1 MVDMRLLARCSAGNR
16 PVSSGRRNR
25 PEIKHTYDLDKKIY
39 RKKVQTA
46 IFARQDKDITL
57 QVMQDLIDMTQYFK
71 DEGVLYD
78 VLTEM
83 EDDLFFYEVC
93 TWYRKIRG

>member
-1 MVDMRLLARCSAGNR
+1 MVVMRLLARCSAGNR
-16 PVSSGRRNR
+16 PVSFGKRHR
-25 PEIKHTYDLDKKIY
+25 PEAKRNYAFDKKIY
-39 RKKVQTA
+39 RKKIQSA
-46 IFARQDKDITL
+46 LFARHDKDVTL
-57 QVMQDLIDMTQYFK
+57 KVMQDLIDITQYFM
-71 DEGVLYD
+71 DEGILYD